1 MSDKEFEQRAL
12 NDPDAAQQE
21 ARYGQRDEP
30 AKPDSELV
38 QEQDGPGEGA
48 DAANDDDDIPAPAFQ
63 PRGKLNKP
71 TVVKK

>member
-1 MSDKEFEQRAL
+1 MSDEEIEQRAL
-12 NDPDAAQQE
+12 NDRDAAQQE
-21 ARYGQRDEP
+21 ALYGQRDES
-30 AKPDSELV
+30 AKPDSELA

-48 DAANDDDDIPAPAFQ
+48 DAANDDDDAPAPAFL